1 VWGRARLRHKT
12 APGQLRQV
20 SRTIGQIDADLQP
33 MLTEVRLDSN
43 FHDFALRRL
52 RVGRLVRVCNW
63 MVGTCVQLVHQ
74 LV

>member
-1 VWGRARLRHKT
+1 
-12 APGQLRQV
+12 
-20 SRTIGQIDADLQP
+20 